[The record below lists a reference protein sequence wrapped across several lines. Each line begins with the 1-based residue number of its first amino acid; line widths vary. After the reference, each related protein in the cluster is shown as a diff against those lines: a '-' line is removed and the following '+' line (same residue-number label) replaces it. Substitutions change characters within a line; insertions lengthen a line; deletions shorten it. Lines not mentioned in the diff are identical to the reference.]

1 MSGHPLIE
9 GFNIKLKCKKPGH
22 ENQPLLFVCNI
33 PNSKEFMFCSNC
45 LITDQLANESKM
57 VHYKTFLETH
67 LSKEFELKEQI
78 AKNKHYIEIFANEN
92 NQLEIIK
99 KEEERLHDELFI
111 TLLKQ
116 TKTLIENTRDKFKF
130 FFKNYYEKIQKAVSN
145 MKTLNNKYILPP
157 LKELLS
163 NVDTNDSNSINSL
176 FELLTKHQINLN
188 TNEPNIEELMKDLPR
203 LSEDKFKKAELDIL
217 NFTKDRLKKILE
229 AHVIKI

>member
-57 VHYKTFLETH
+57 VHYKTYLETH

-78 AKNKHYIEIFANEN
+78 TKNKHYIEIFANEN

-99 KEEERLHDELFI
+99 KEEERLYDELFTI
-111 TLLKQ
+111 LLKQ

-145 MKTLNNKYILPP
+145 MKTLNNKFILPP

-188 TNEPNIEELMKDLPR
+188 TNEPNIEELMKNIPR

-217 NFTKDRLKKILE
+217 NFTKDRLKKLLE